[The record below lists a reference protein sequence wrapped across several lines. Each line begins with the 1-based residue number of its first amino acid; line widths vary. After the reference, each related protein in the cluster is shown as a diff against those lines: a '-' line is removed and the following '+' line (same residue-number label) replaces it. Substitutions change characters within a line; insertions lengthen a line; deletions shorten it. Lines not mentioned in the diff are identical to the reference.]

1 MRPELKTKSRTKLYN
16 AIEGVKEITGAA
28 GRLAVGSIQF
38 ANIPAAGETVTIGGY
53 VFEAQAGASEAA
65 GTSAGTAADPHL
77 FQSATDLATAGASL
91 AAQVLAETATTG
103 AWGYLYPDDSVG
115 CVFSTDT
122 LTLTFWPG
130 AWANS
135 VTLAGSAG
143 DETIVQPVT
152 ASLGRN
158 APTISTAVNLNILDT
173 TGSTQ
178 NQEYYVLDD
187 GNFVGETA
195 QVMVK
200 TFAASDTPTIIGH
213 FEEIGV
219 AMVECEFVTAEP
231 GVKVEFVWTGAAWE
245 LTNYSAWATI
255 PDFTA
260 AA

>member
-1 MRPELKTKSRTKLYN
+1 MRPEQKTKSRQKLYD
-16 AIEGVKEITGAA
+16 AISGVNEITGAG
-28 GRLAVGSIQF
+28 GRLAVGSIQL
-38 ANIPAAGETVTIGGY
+38 ANIPVATETVTIGGH
-53 VFEAQAGASEAA
+53 VFKAQAGASEAA

-77 FQSATDLATAGASL
+77 YQAITTLDTAGASL

-115 CVFSTDT
+115 CVWSTDT

-130 AWANS
+130 TWANS

-158 APTISTAVNLNILDT
+158 ATATVKTGVRNNFIDT

-178 NQEYYVLDD
+178 TKEYYPIPD
-187 GNFVGETA
+187 GDFMGETTSIYIKTAETTDTPTVVGKLQEGETA
-195 QVMVK
+195 YVEALF
-200 TFAASDTPTIIGH
+200 TDAAGGKQL
-213 FEEIGV
+213 EL
-219 AMVECEFVTAEP
+219 M
-231 GVKVEFVWTGAAWE
+231 WTG
-245 LTNYSAWATI
+245 SAWINVSENGTI
-255 PDFTA
+255 TFTA